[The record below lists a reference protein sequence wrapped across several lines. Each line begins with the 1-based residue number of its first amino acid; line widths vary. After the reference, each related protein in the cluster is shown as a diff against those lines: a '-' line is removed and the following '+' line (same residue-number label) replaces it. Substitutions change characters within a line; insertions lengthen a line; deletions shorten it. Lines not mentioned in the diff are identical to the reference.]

1 MNKQYKYYWED
12 FPVGSVTEYG
22 GVTLTK
28 EDIIRY
34 AKEFDPQ
41 PFHILSLIHISEPT
55 RPY

>member
-1 MNKQYKYYWED
+1 MSKKYYWED

-28 EDIIRY
+28 EDIIRF

-41 PFHILSLIHISEPT
+41 PFHIDEEAAKHS
-55 RPY
+55 